1 MSDVSARYITIADA
15 AAYLGCDSKTIRRL
29 ISAGKLQAF
38 RLGSRAIRLDRLAL
52 NDLMQPIPSARCSG

>member
-38 RLGSRAIRLDRLAL
+38 RLGSRAIRLDRMAID
-52 NDLMQPIPSARCSG
+52 DLMQPIPNARCSG